1 MKFSAIVLAHLGGVG
16 KIDPAGCES
25 FLREFLSDE
34 EVLGYPRFFRE
45 FLARRIA
52 QKRAGHFCDMLKSC
66 AVFEGGKA
74 EQASVFYAKSLAK
87 KLEENLGA
95 KVFEAG
101 VYGENNLKN
110 LRPRLEAQ
118 NLTGGKILFV
128 VCYPQT
134 ASSTVFPALREIE
147 KNFAGA
153 DYEILK
159 GYGASGA
166 YAQAVA
172 SSVLRR
178 GKNFDAVLF
187 SFHSVPLRQLKKHPY
202 AAECEKSFEKISAL
216 LGGMRCVFAYQS
228 AMKFGKWLAP
238 SAIDAVRLLAGSG
251 AKNIAVAC
259 PGFFCDCTETLV
271 EINRELRA
279 EFFACG
285 GENFEYINC
294 LNDSPLHVNMFR
306 QLIKGLDF

>member
-1 MKFSAIVLAHLGGVG
+1 
-16 KIDPAGCES
+16 
-25 FLREFLSDE
+25 
-34 EVLGYPRFFRE
+34 
-45 FLARRIA
+45 
-52 QKRAGHFCDMLKSC
+52 MLKSC

-74 EQASVFYAKSLAK
+74 VQASVFYAQSLAK
-87 KLEENLGA
+87 KLGENLGA

-101 VYGENNLKN
+101 VYGKNNLKN
-110 LRPRLEAQ
+110 LRAKLEAQ
-118 NLTGGKILFV
+118 NLARGKILFAI
-128 VCYPQT
+128 CYPQI
-134 ASSTVFPALREIE
+134 ASPTVFPALREIE

-166 YAQAVA
+166 YARAIA
-172 SSVLRR
+172 SSVLAR
-178 GKNFDAVLF
+178 GKNFDAVLM

-202 AAECEKSFEKISAL
+202 SAECEKSFEKIRAL
-216 LGGMRCVFAYQS
+216 LGGMRCAFAYQS
-228 AMKFGKWLAP
+228 AMKSGKWLAP

-251 AKNIAVAC
+251 AKNIAVVC

-279 EFFACG
+279 EFLACG
-285 GENFEYINC
+285 GEKFEYINC
-294 LNDSPLHVNMFR
+294 LNDSPLHVSMLA